1 MTNRGT
7 AIVEKRLAAKPIAKL
22 VTAPGIAGIGVAL
35 DNKAG
40 VSKGNM
46 AYNAAMDTAL
56 FSINT
61 PAAIANS
68 VFLRRGQNAAQAQAK
83 NIKKPN

>member
-1 MTNRGT
+1 MVMKPLAK
-7 AIVEKRLAAKPIAKL
+7 AI
-22 VTAPGIAGIGVAL
+22 TAPGIAAIGAYS

-68 VFLRRGQNAAQAQAK
+68 LFLRRGQNAAQAQAK